1 MKEESL
7 QEDLMDIRNRTL
19 TGRMGEAP
27 PCQELLQDQEITL
40 IIIKDNLLTPA
51 SRNLT
56 PTMTTDLV
64 LPLLSIVEV
73 PLDLLG
79 TAANKKAVDGSLL
92 TDKDHLAPSKETAD
106 PDPLPSTEVNSP
118 VVVPSPNPLEGM
130 TTDRLDHN
138 HVADLPTAPAGL
150 HHLAPGISHQ
160 SHLRSRTV
168 TVTISTIKY
177 YIVTVVAPTP
187 ILMGPVFAINMREK

>member
-7 QEDLMDIRNRTL
+7 QEDLMDIRNRIS

-27 PCQELLQDQEITL
+27 PCQEILQDQEITL
-40 IIIKDNLLTPA
+40 TIIKDSHLTPV
-51 SRNLT
+51 SKSIT
-56 PTMTTDLV
+56 PTMTTDPA
-64 LPLLSIVEV
+64 LPLHSTVEG
-73 PLDLLG
+73 PPEPLG
-79 TAANKKAVDGSLL
+79 TAANKKAADGSLP
-92 TDKDHLAPSKETAD
+92 TDKDHLAHSKETAD

-138 HVADLPTAPAGL
+138 HVADLPTAPPGL
-150 HHLAPGISHQ
+150 QHPAPGISHQ
-160 SHLRSRTV
+160 SHLKSR

-177 YIVTVVAPTP
+177 YTVIVVVRTP
-187 ILMGPVFAINMREK
+187 ILMGPVFAINMMEK

>member
-27 PCQELLQDQEITL
+27 PCQEILQDQEITL

-51 SRNLT
+51 SRSLT
-56 PTMTTDLV
+56 PTMTTDLA

-73 PLDLLG
+73 PLEPLG
-79 TAANKKAVDGSLL
+79 TAANKKAVDGSLP
-92 TDKDHLAPSKETAD
+92 TDKDHLAPSKETLD
-106 PDPLPSTEVNSP
+106 PDPLPTTEVNSP

-138 HVADLPTAPAGL
+138 HVEDLPTAPPGL
-150 HHLAPGISHQ
+150 QHPAPGSSHQ
-160 SHLRSRTV
+160 SHLKSR

-177 YIVTVVAPTP
+177 YTVIVVVRTP

>member
-7 QEDLMDIRNRTL
+7 QEDPMDIRSRVS

-27 PCQELLQDQEITL
+27 PCQEILQDQEITL
-40 IIIKDNLLTPA
+40 IIIKDNLPTPA
-51 SRNLT
+51 SRSLI
-56 PTMTTDLV
+56 PTMTTGLA

-73 PLDLLG
+73 PLEPLG
-79 TAANKKAVDGSLL
+79 TAANKKAVDGSLP

-138 HVADLPTAPAGL
+138 HVADLPTAPPGL
-150 HHLAPGISHQ
+150 QHPAPGISHQ
-160 SHLRSRTV
+160 SHLKSR

-177 YIVTVVAPTP
+177 YTVIVVVQTP

>member
-7 QEDLMDIRNRTL
+7 QEDLMDIRNRIS

-27 PCQELLQDQEITL
+27 PCQEILQDQEITL

-51 SRNLT
+51 SRSLT
-56 PTMTTDLV
+56 PTMTTDLA

-73 PLDLLG
+73 PLEPLG
-79 TAANKKAVDGSLL
+79 TAANKKAVDGSLP

-138 HVADLPTAPAGL
+138 HVADLPTAPPGL
-150 HHLAPGISHQ
+150 QHPAPGSSHQ
-160 SHLRSRTV
+160 SHLKSR

-177 YIVTVVAPTP
+177 YTVIVVVRTP
-187 ILMGPVFAINMREK
+187 ILMGPVFAINMMEK

>member
-7 QEDLMDIRNRTL
+7 QEDLMDIRNRIS

-27 PCQELLQDQEITL
+27 PCQEILQDQEITP

-51 SRNLT
+51 SRSLT

-73 PLDLLG
+73 PPEPLG
-79 TAANKKAVDGSLL
+79 TAANKKAVDGSLP

-138 HVADLPTAPAGL
+138 HVADLPTAPPGL
-150 HHLAPGISHQ
+150 QHPAPGISHQ
-160 SHLRSRTV
+160 SHLKSR

-177 YIVTVVAPTP
+177 YTVIVVVRTP
-187 ILMGPVFAINMREK
+187 ILMGPVFAINMMEK

>member
-1 MKEESL
+1 MIEESL
-7 QEDLMDIRNRTL
+7 QEELMDIRNRIT

-27 PCQELLQDQEITL
+27 PCQEILQDQEITP

-51 SRNLT
+51 SRSLI
-56 PTMTTDLV
+56 PTMTTGLA

-73 PLDLLG
+73 PLEPLG
-79 TAANKKAVDGSLL
+79 TAANKKAVDGSLP
-92 TDKDHLAPSKETAD
+92 TDKDHLAPSKETPD

-118 VVVPSPNPLEGM
+118 VVDPSPNPLEGM

-138 HVADLPTAPAGL
+138 HVADLLTAPPGL
-150 HHLAPGISHQ
+150 QHPAPVSSHQ
-160 SHLRSRTV
+160 SHLKSR

-177 YIVTVVAPTP
+177 YTVIVVVPTP
-187 ILMGPVFAINMREK
+187 IPMGPVFAINMREK

>member
-7 QEDLMDIRNRTL
+7 QEDPMDIRSRIS

-27 PCQELLQDQEITL
+27 PCQEILQDQEITL
-40 IIIKDNLLTPA
+40 TIIKDSHLTPV
-51 SRNLT
+51 SKSIT
-56 PTMTTDLV
+56 PTLTTDPA
-64 LPLLSIVEV
+64 LPLHSTVED
-73 PLDLLG
+73 PPEPLG
-79 TAANKKAVDGSLL
+79 TAANKKAVDGSLP
-92 TDKDHLAPSKETAD
+92 TDKDHLAPSKETLD

-118 VVVPSPNPLEGM
+118 VVDPFPNPREGM

-138 HVADLPTAPAGL
+138 HVADLPTAPPGL
-150 HHLAPGISHQ
+150 QHPAPGISHQ
-160 SHLRSRTV
+160 SHLKSR

-177 YIVTVVAPTP
+177 YTVTVVVRTP

>member
-7 QEDLMDIRNRTL
+7 QEDPMDIRSRVS

-27 PCQELLQDQEITL
+27 PCQEILQDQEITL
-40 IIIKDNLLTPA
+40 IIIKDNLPTPA
-51 SRNLT
+51 SRSLI
-56 PTMTTDLV
+56 PTMTTGLA
-64 LPLLSIVEV
+64 LPLLSIVEA
-73 PLDLLG
+73 PLEPLG
-79 TAANKKAVDGSLL
+79 TAANKKAVDGSLP

-138 HVADLPTAPAGL
+138 HVADLPTAPPGL
-150 HHLAPGISHQ
+150 QHPAPGISHQ
-160 SHLRSRTV
+160 SHLKSR

-177 YIVTVVAPTP
+177 YTVIVVVQTP

>member
-7 QEDLMDIRNRTL
+7 QEDLMDIRNRIS

-27 PCQELLQDQEITL
+27 PFQELLQDQEITL

-56 PTMTTDLV
+56 PTMTTDLA
-64 LPLLSIVEV
+64 LPPLSIVEV
-73 PLDLLG
+73 PLEPLG
-79 TAANKKAVDGSLL
+79 TAANKKAVDGSLP
-92 TDKDHLAPSKETAD
+92 TDKDHLAPSKETLD

-138 HVADLPTAPAGL
+138 HVADLPTAPPGL
-150 HHLAPGISHQ
+150 QHPAPGISHQ
-160 SHLRSRTV
+160 SHLKSR

-177 YIVTVVAPTP
+177 YTVIVVVRTP

>member
-7 QEDLMDIRNRTL
+7 QEDLMDIRNRIS

-27 PCQELLQDQEITL
+27 PCQEILQDQEITP

-51 SRNLT
+51 SRSLI
-56 PTMTTDLV
+56 PTMTTGLA
-64 LPLLSIVEV
+64 LPLLSIVEA
-73 PLDLLG
+73 PLEPLG
-79 TAANKKAVDGSLL
+79 TAANKKAVDGSLP

-138 HVADLPTAPAGL
+138 HVADLPTAPPGL
-150 HHLAPGISHQ
+150 QHPAPDISHQ
-160 SHLRSRTV
+160 SHLESR

-177 YIVTVVAPTP
+177 YTVIVVVPTP
-187 ILMGPVFAINMREK
+187 IPMGPVFAINMREK

>member
-51 SRNLT
+51 SRSLT
-56 PTMTTDLV
+56 PTMTTDLA

-73 PLDLLG
+73 PLEPLG
-79 TAANKKAVDGSLL
+79 TAANKKAVDGSLP

-138 HVADLPTAPAGL
+138 HVADLPTAPPGL
-150 HHLAPGISHQ
+150 QHPAPGISHQ
-160 SHLRSRTV
+160 SHLKSR

-177 YIVTVVAPTP
+177 YTVIVVVRTP
-187 ILMGPVFAINMREK
+187 ILMGPVFAINMMEK

>member
-7 QEDLMDIRNRTL
+7 QEELMDIRNRIT

-27 PCQELLQDQEITL
+27 PCQEILQDQEIIL

-51 SRNLT
+51 SRNQT
-56 PTMTTDLV
+56 PTMTADHALH
-64 LPLLSIVEV
+64 PLSTVEV
-73 PLDLLG
+73 PPEPLE
-79 TAANKKAVDGSLL
+79 TAANKKAMDGSPP
-92 TDKDHLAPSKETAD
+92 TDKDHLAPFKETPD

-118 VVVPSPNPLEGM
+118 VVDPSPNPLEGM

-138 HVADLPTAPAGL
+138 HVADLPTAPPGL
-150 HHLAPGISHQ
+150 QHPAPGISHQ
-160 SHLRSRTV
+160 SHLESR

-177 YIVTVVAPTP
+177 YTVIVVVPTP
-187 ILMGPVFAINMREK
+187 IPMGPVFAINMMEK